1 MKTISVI
8 ACKGNDE
15 IAGMTRK
22 ELYFEIV
29 NRLTVDYKM
38 RTGDLM
44 KLYVAEPTMELYT
57 IITICRR
64 MGIKVICYFYDKDT
78 GKYISPKIISYH
90 HDIPQATDGAVFGA
104 IIIEMNP
111 KKLLTQAQDV
121 LKNDYKI
128 EKGDLVN
135 LYITGLTMATVA
147 IINACTMI
155 GANLVCFHF
164 DKDTGKYI
172 SQEVL

>member
-44 KLYVAEPTMELYT
+44 KLY
-57 IITICRR
+57 
-64 MGIKVICYFYDKDT
+64 DKDT

-90 HDIPQATDGAVFGA
+90 HDET
-104 IIIEMNP
+104 
-111 KKLLTQAQDV
+111 
-121 LKNDYKI
+121 
-128 EKGDLVN
+128 
-135 LYITGLTMATVA
+135 
-147 IINACTMI
+147 
-155 GANLVCFHF
+155 
-164 DKDTGKYI
+164 TGKYI
-172 SQEVL
+172 PQIITEERS

>member
-15 IAGMTRK
+15 IAGMARK

-90 HDIPQATDGAVFGA
+90 HDET
-104 IIIEMNP
+104 
-111 KKLLTQAQDV
+111 
-121 LKNDYKI
+121 
-128 EKGDLVN
+128 
-135 LYITGLTMATVA
+135 
-147 IINACTMI
+147 
-155 GANLVCFHF
+155 
-164 DKDTGKYI
+164 TGKYI
-172 SQEVL
+172 PQIITEE

>member
-1 MKTISVI
+1 MQCRLKKSTNEPEKKCNMKTISVI

-44 KLYVAEPTMELYT
+44 KFYVAEPTMELYT

-90 HDIPQATDGAVFGA
+90 HDET
-104 IIIEMNP
+104 
-111 KKLLTQAQDV
+111 
-121 LKNDYKI
+121 
-128 EKGDLVN
+128 
-135 LYITGLTMATVA
+135 
-147 IINACTMI
+147 
-155 GANLVCFHF
+155 
-164 DKDTGKYI
+164 TGKYI
-172 SQEVL
+172 PQIITEE

>member
-64 MGIKVICYFYDKDT
+64 MGIKVICYFYDDETT
-78 GKYISPKIISYH
+78 GKYIPQII
-90 HDIPQATDGAVFGA
+90 T
-104 IIIEMNP
+104 E
-111 KKLLTQAQDV
+111 
-121 LKNDYKI
+121 
-128 EKGDLVN
+128 E
-135 LYITGLTMATVA
+135 
-147 IINACTMI
+147 
-155 GANLVCFHF
+155 
-164 DKDTGKYI
+164 
-172 SQEVL
+172 